1 MLLNQYEKR
10 EKIKTLV
17 TTILV
22 TLVVIVLLWGCLF
35 VTDYMMFTNSK
46 PTVFTNSRIET
57 TETGKKIYEE
67 GLCYKIVT
75 DELNN
80 KTLYLLNKQIKSK

>member
-1 MLLNQYEKR
+1 MLLDQYEKR
-10 EKIKTLV
+10 EKVKV
-17 TTILV
+17 VFSTIAIV
-22 TLVVIVLLWGCLF
+22 LVVIVLLWGCLF
-35 VTDYMMFTNSK
+35 GVDYMMFVNSK

-67 GLCYKIVT
+67 GICYSIVT

-80 KTLYLLNKQIKSK
+80 KTLYLFNKQIKSK

>member
-1 MLLNQYEKR
+1 MLLNQLEKR
-10 EKIKTLV
+10 EKIKTLF
-17 TTILV
+17 TTIIV

-35 VTDYMMFTNSK
+35 VTDYMMFVNSR

-57 TETGKKIYEE
+57 TENGKKIYEE
-67 GLCYKIVT
+67 GICYKIVT

-80 KTLYLLNKQIKSK
+80 KTLYLFSKEIKSK

>member
-22 TLVVIVLLWGCLF
+22 TLIVIVLLWGCLF
-35 VTDYMMFTNSK
+35 VTDYMMFINSK

-57 TETGKKIYEE
+57 TEAGKKIYEE
-67 GLCYKIVT
+67 GVCYKIVT

>member
-22 TLVVIVLLWGCLF
+22 TLIVIVLLWGCLF
-35 VTDYMMFTNSK
+35 VTDYMMFINSK

-57 TETGKKIYEE
+57 TEAGKKIYEE